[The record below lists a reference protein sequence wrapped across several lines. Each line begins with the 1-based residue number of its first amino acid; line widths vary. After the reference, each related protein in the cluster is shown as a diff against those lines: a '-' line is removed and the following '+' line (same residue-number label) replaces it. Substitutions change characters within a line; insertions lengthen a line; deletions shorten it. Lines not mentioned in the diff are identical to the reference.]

1 MLIINNFISPEF
13 IDEILKE
20 NKDLIYDNI
29 WRSNLGW
36 QDDIVSPNGVVLIR
50 PLNVNQKKELLKALK
65 KHTLIPDDKKIELDA
80 QAYMWHKFSFIPW
93 HSDKDSYDEV
103 RFAATLYLNKE
114 WDDNWGGLFLYKKN
128 DCIHAEAPRF
138 NKLVFNDQNYE
149 HATSMLT
156 STAPFRFTVQ
166 LFWKIQNE

>member
-1 MLIINNFISPEF
+1 MLTAQNRLIILSSTTHLNKIMDVDFIRGMQ
-13 IDEILKE
+13 DESAIE
-20 NKDLIYDNI
+20 
-29 WRSNLGW
+29 
-36 QDDIVSPNGVVLIR
+36 
-50 PLNVNQKKELLKALK
+50 ELLKALK
-65 KHTLIPDDKKIELDA
+65 KHTLVPDDKKIELDA

>member
-1 MLIINNFISPEF
+1 MRIFENFIRPDF
-13 IDEILKE
+13 INEILHE
-20 NKDLIYDNI
+20 NQEQIYDNI

-50 PLNVNQKKELLKALK
+50 PLNENQKNELRKVLVG
-65 KHTLIPDDKKIELDA
+65 HGIVPNDKDIELDA

-93 HSDKDSYDEV
+93 HSDKESDDEI

-114 WDDNWGGLFLYKKN
+114 WNDNWGGLFLYKIN
-128 DCIHAEAPRF
+128 DHIHAEAPRF
-138 NKLVFNDQNYE
+138 NKLVFNDNNYA

-156 STAPFRFTVQ
+156 SDAPFRYTLQ
-166 LFWKIQNE
+166 LFWKIL